1 VLVRL
6 TYLAPNMHDTSEPR
20 RGMRHSSTFGHMQRN
35 LCYAADK
42 YNVDMQKI
50 RFELILELKALAEQ
64 AQQKAIDTHPAK
76 VETKQNWSRLAAYIS
91 QVINGIGKTYDEAKI
106 EAELEELENLVK
118 EINQKKQQTPTQ
130 QK

>member
-1 VLVRL
+1 
-6 TYLAPNMHDTSEPR
+6 
-20 RGMRHSSTFGHMQRN
+20 MRHSSTFGRIQRR

-91 QVINGIGKTYDEAKI
+91 QVINGIGKNYDETKTDTD
-106 EAELEELENLVK
+106 LKTLENLIK
-118 EINQKKQQTPTQ
+118 ELDQNKPTT
-130 QK
+130 